1 MEGEVASMS
10 SPQGVVFDP
19 EELLLL
25 GSVFDQAIASLP
37 SSMRTPAKTTEIA
50 KIILERA
57 VAGERDPIKLEC
69 AALSNL
75 IVTSVAS
82 SPPAPSRDASG
93 SLP

>member
-93 SLP
+93 SSP

>member
-19 EELLLL
+19 EELLIL

-57 VAGERDPIKLEC
+57 VAGERDPIKLEF

-75 IVTSVAS
+75 IATSVAS
-82 SPPAPSRDASG
+82 SPPVPSRDASG
-93 SLP
+93 SSP

>member
-19 EELLLL
+19 EELSLL

-37 SSMRTPAKTTEIA
+37 SSMRTPAKTMEIA
-50 KIILERA
+50 KVILERA
-57 VAGERDPIKLEC
+57 VAGERDPIKLEF